1 MRKPLENRTY
11 HNEQPAHRNEDPTQ
25 PKKKKIGKL
34 RPSDDDDDDDQSFL
48 S

>member
-1 MRKPLENRTY
+1 MRKPLENRTC

-25 PKKKKIGKL
+25 PPPKKERERL
-34 RPSDDDDDDDQSFL
+34 RSSDDDDDQSFP